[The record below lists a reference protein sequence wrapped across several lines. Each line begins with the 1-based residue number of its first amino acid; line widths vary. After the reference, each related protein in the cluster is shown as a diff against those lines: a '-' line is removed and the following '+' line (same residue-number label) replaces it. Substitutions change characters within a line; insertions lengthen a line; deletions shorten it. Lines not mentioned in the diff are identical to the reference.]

1 LNRPRQHVL
10 ESISD
15 RKLRNL
21 IPDEWVIRKLE
32 SDYGIDYMVE
42 IFEGG
47 FSTGNMFF
55 IQLKGTDKNQEKKDE
70 VKYQV
75 KIKHLNY
82 YNTIPNPILFMI
94 YSTKADSFW
103 GIWSNNIKDIL
114 TEEQLSQDSVSVVL
128 TKKNIINNLYFKNLT
143 NNFTLNL
150 PKGVSIQYIS
160 NSLPHEMCLKHL
172 KNWIH
177 KYFKDNLAVDSL
189 PSPHNIT
196 IKFIS
201 NENGEFIKVEYL
213 SKEFFSNKIE
223 AIDTMKFQLPVT
235 IFEEVPVE
243 FKEILIHIGLI
254 LMKWNVKSS
263 LKLIA
268 LCLNDYKGKSL
279 ITENIYSLFE
289 RAKNEGC
296 ILDFQNF
303 IKATLK
309 NGRWDIFGR
318 AQLGLLLQSDYEDFY
333 SENLKL
339 AIELSDDKNQVGMFC
354 YNLANSLMVRN
365 LLYEANLYYHKAR
378 KLAPMYTGLHYWWI
392 EYGHVLFSSGHYK
405 FAENFYRRGA
415 KEMNIRDVIPHING
429 HIGNALF
436 FQGKFKE
443 AEIELQ
449 KYIEINPIEDVFH
462 IRDKACRFLKDIFP
476 HSKNNHNIPKNILSN
491 PLSGLH
497 WFNYGV
503 GLLDKKQQEQ
513 AFDAFLVV
521 IAIQENDREAWRNCF
536 IIALNLK
543 RDYNAIAIL
552 KAALTKFGKSFIN
565 DIAETM
571 LENKEVPTE
580 NKRKAVNELVR
591 MANMIVEEL
600 KLKW

>member
-1 LNRPRQHVL
+1 MNRPRQHVL

-55 IQLKGTDKNQEKKDE
+55 IQLKGTDKNEEKKDE
-70 VKYQV
+70 IKYQV
-75 KIKHLNY
+75 KIKHLKY

-94 YSTKADSFW
+94 YSTKADAFW

-114 TEEQLSQDSVSVVL
+114 TEEQLNQDSVSVVL
-128 TKKNIINNLYFKNLT
+128 TKYNIINNLYFKNLT

-150 PKGVSIQYIS
+150 PKSVSIQYIS
-160 NSLPHEMCLKHL
+160 SSLSHEMCLKHL

-177 KYFKDNLAVDSL
+177 KYFKDNLAADSL

-201 NENGEFIKVEYL
+201 DENGELIKVEYL

-223 AIDTMKFQLPVT
+223 AIGTMKFQLPVT
-235 IFEEVPVE
+235 TFEEVPID
-243 FKEILIHIGLI
+243 FKETLIYIGLI

-289 RAKNEGC
+289 RAKSEDC
-296 ILDFQNF
+296 IPDFQNF
-303 IKATLK
+303 IRATLK

-339 AIELSDDKNQVGMFC
+339 AIELSEDNNQVGMFC

-365 LLYEANLYYHKAR
+365 LPYEASSYYHKAR
-378 KLAPMYTGLHYWWI
+378 KLAPMYTGLHYWWM
-392 EYGHVLFSSGHYK
+392 EYAHVLYSTGHYK
-405 FAENFYRRGA
+405 IAENFYRRGA
-415 KEMNIRDVIPHING
+415 KEINIRDVIPHVNG
-429 HIGNALF
+429 YIGNALF

-449 KYIEINPIEDVFH
+449 KYTELNPMEDAFH
-462 IRDKACRFLKDIFP
+462 IRHKACEFLKRTFFS
-476 HSKNNHNIPKNILSN
+476 SKNSHDIPNNILSN

-503 GLLDKKQQEQ
+503 SLLGKKQQEQ

-521 IAIQENDREAWRNCF
+521 VAIQENDREAWRNCF

-543 RDYNAIAIL
+543 KDYDGMAIL
-552 KAALTKFGKSFIN
+552 KAALTKFGRSFIN

-571 LENKEVPTE
+571 LENQEVPIE
-580 NKRKAVNELVR
+580 NRRKSVNELAKI
-591 MANMIVEEL
+591 ANIMIEEL
-600 KLKW
+600 RLK